1 MKKHIYI
8 ATFLASTF
16 IIQSCNNKPNN
27 VVETDKIVDSA
38 IVVDSAKIKEKVGS
52 PTNVKADPGIYQ
64 IKTLKYG
71 YDELADYIDPTT
83 METHYSKHYL
93 GYINNLN
100 KALKEAGINESDIVK
115 LLQDNKALGQTGVR
129 NNAGGLY
136 NHMLYFDIMSP
147 TPQKLD
153 ENGDLLKKINETFGS
168 VDGLKEQLK
177 EAGTKQFGSGWAWL
191 IVKEDGSLA
200 VTSTP
205 NQDNPLMSVAEVR
218 GTPILGIDVWEHAYY
233 LKYKNLRADY
243 VDAFFNVLDWK
254 EVEHNYKNIKK

>member
-8 ATFLASTF
+8 AVAVFGTLLF
-16 IIQSCNNKPNN
+16 QSCNKNTEGETKVKNIAESIIDTIKVEKP
-27 VVETDKIVDSA
+27 A
-38 IVVDSAKIKEKVGS
+38 IGS
-52 PTNVKADPGIYQ
+52 PTNVKAEPGIYQ

-71 YDELADYIDPTT
+71 YDELTNYIDPTT

-100 KALKEAGINESDIVK
+100 NALKEAGVNESDIIK
-115 LLQDNKALGQTGVR
+115 LLQDDKVLAQKGVR

-147 TPQKLD
+147 TPEKLD
-153 ENGDLLKKINETFGS
+153 EKGDLIKKINENFGS
-168 VDGLKEQLK
+168 VEELKAQLK
-177 EAGTKQFGSGWAWL
+177 EAATKQFGSGWAWL
-191 IVKEDGSLA
+191 IVKSDGTLA

-205 NQDNPLMSVAEVR
+205 NQDNPLMTVAEVQ

-254 EVEHNYKNIKK
+254 EVENNYKKAKK